1 MLVRCLLQMLLLFPL
16 AERLLDQG
24 NVFNVFDT
32 GTQPLCVVKNNTIRN
47 SFDRTFFSMKAV
59 DSP

>member
-16 AERLLDQG
+16 AECLLDQG
-24 NVFNVFDT
+24 KFNVFDT
-32 GTQPLCVVKNNTIRN
+32 GTKPLCVVKNNTIRN